1 MIPILM
7 NDACINIHQPLFT
20 VKKNVAFCLYS
31 LISYK
36 CRSYKYFFK
45 TFSCNL
51 ITSKEPENYVI
62 NFILRMK
69 TSNRVQLCL

>member
-1 MIPILM
+1 MIPILI

-20 VKKNVAFCLYS
+20 VWQNVAFCLYS

-36 CRSYKYFFK
+36 CRSYKYFLK

-51 ITSKEPENYVI
+51 ITSEEPENYVI
-62 NFILRMK
+62 NLILRMK
-69 TSNRVQLCL
+69 TSIRVQLCL